1 MLTMAPMF
9 KTRLL
14 TPLLLAAFG
23 ITACSQPTD
32 PAPVPEAVNG
42 WIEYPLSDNTFTE
55 STVSYL
61 HGHYRISVPA
71 GEALEYKLRMQQG
84 DTVVY
89 RWSVDMQLPGLLNV
103 EFHGHTDREPGEDGC
118 ELIVVI
124 DFVTIGLVTGYP
136 ADKFVTANSGS
147 SGDVGSDGTMAAGSE
162 CDLAI
167 RGIGKAA
174 CHHIN
179 HAGNGLCAVHQ
190 AVPALEYFGAFN
202 HG

>member
-55 STVSYL
+55 STVPYL

-103 EFHGHTDREPGEDGC
+103 EFHGHTDREPGEDGLLMFYKKHN
-118 ELIVVI
+118 EGHESGRLTAPFTGIHGWYLHNQSAENIVVELE
-124 DFVTIGLVTGYP
+124 V
-136 ADKFVTANSGS
+136 
-147 SGDVGSDGTMAAGSE
+147 AGFY
-162 CDLAI
+162 
-167 RGIGKAA
+167 
-174 CHHIN
+174 
-179 HAGNGLCAVHQ
+179 V
-190 AVPALEYFGAFN
+190 LEP
-202 HG
+202 